1 MPQFEKWLYEMHR
14 KLSNREL
21 GQGVRDMLTSAGR
34 PDGGA
39 YLWGGHTDVC
49 GSSS

>member
-1 MPQFEKWLYEMHR
+1 MPQSEKWLYEMHR

-21 GQGVRDMLTSAGR
+21 GQGVQDTLTSVGR

-39 YLWGGHTDVC
+39 YLWGGHTNVC